1 MSKRKKPEIVNG
13 TEVRDGWGE
22 WLEDSQANPTYLID
36 GKPFAR
42 VPYGSENPIVRSAN
56 PVCRDCAAAPGQ
68 FHVPGC
74 CIESCPRCGFQAISC
89 GCFCPFE
96 VDWSPFYP
104 IDGEV
109 QE

>member
-1 MSKRKKPEIVNG
+1 MIRLNSEFVNG
-13 TEVRDGWGE
+13 QEVRLGWGKFLRE
-22 WLEDSQANPTYLID
+22 SQRHPHYLID
-36 GKPFAR
+36 GKPFGR
-42 VPYGSENPIVRSAN
+42 VAYGQEPSGNPPPN

-74 CIESCPRCGFQAISC
+74 CIEYCPRCGGQAISC

-96 VDWSPFYP
+96 LDWSPFYP
-104 IDGEV
+104 IDGEL